1 MEMGAY
7 EHACPCVAASAPA
20 QTAAQGLKA
29 ELVLRRKN
37 KEQLPVLRFMDFME
51 AEN

>member
-1 MEMGAY
+1 METGAY
-7 EHACPCVAASAPA
+7 ERACPCVGASA

-29 ELVLRRKN
+29 ELVLKRRN
-37 KEQLPVLRFMDFME
+37 KEQLPVLQLMDFME

>member
-7 EHACPCVAASAPA
+7 ECACPCVGTSA

-29 ELVLRRKN
+29 ELVLKRRN
-37 KEQLPVLRFMDFME
+37 KEQLPVLQFMDFME